1 MQVATCP
8 GKRPNVS
15 AKCQCCFVSL
25 AARISSGG
33 SGCSVWETRL
43 ANASD
48 FVCARAG
55 LGWASEHMAP
65 TPGTTPAGRS
75 VSAACAHDGPGSLSG
90 SNRGQRIKWDHV
102 GSAVSPAF
110 RCQPHTQ
117 PRHRHLPRPSPCPGS
132 TLRMNLPWGWPADQ
146 GHGPRCLQ
154 KDLCRWGRPG
164 EILEGCPPPCTPP
177 ASTATASR
185 KLEPKGNETQA
196 HLTEARLPPPSSRL
210 SMSAVRPLGTQQRR
224 CHPSCPQAQ
233 QLRLPEPEP

>member
-1 MQVATCP
+1 
-8 GKRPNVS
+8 
-15 AKCQCCFVSL
+15 
-25 AARISSGG
+25 
-33 SGCSVWETRL
+33 
-43 ANASD
+43 
-48 FVCARAG
+48 
-55 LGWASEHMAP
+55 MAP

-75 VSAACAHDGPGSLSG
+75 VSAACARVGPGSLSG

-177 ASTATASR
+177 R
-185 KLEPKGNETQA
+185 
-196 HLTEARLPPPSSRL
+196 PPPPPLQGSL
-210 SMSAVRPLGTQQRR
+210 SPREMKLRPTSQRPG
-224 CHPSCPQAQ
+224 CLLLAPGSHC
-233 QLRLPEPEP
+233 QLSVH